1 MSLCLLPDEII
12 KPAWTAE
19 DERFVAQFDE
29 TVRKTIKE
37 FNLIA
42 PGDKLVIA
50 ASGGKD
56 STVLLHL
63 FNKLGIPFEAVTVDT
78 AIGCYTKQNLINL
91 RAFCAERN
99 IKLHELAF
107 REAFGMS
114 VCYMRDALKEKN
126 VKVHSCTICGVP
138 RRYLINRLVRDLGAT
153 KIVTGH
159 NLDDEAQAVMMN
171 IIKHRP
177 EQNARLGPS
186 STKKEGLI
194 PRIKPLYFVREKDIE
209 RYSRLHGFV
218 VHYGKCPCVQ
228 GSLRTDLRSFFES
241 YEKTVP
247 GVRENVIDFFLS
259 QLPNLKQKYQNR
271 AKLSACA
278 SCGEPSTAGTC
289 TTCKLFL
296 QLKGASEA

>member
-1 MSLCLLPDEII
+1 MSLCMLPDEIV
-12 KPAWTAE
+12 KPKWSAD
-19 DERFVAQFDE
+19 DEKFVAKLEQNVKE
-29 TVRKTIKE
+29 TIAK
-37 FNLIA
+37 FNLISSD
-42 PGDKLVIA
+42 DKLVIA

-56 STVLLHL
+56 STLLLHL
-63 FNKLGIPFEAVTVDT
+63 FHQLKIPFEAVTVDT

-114 VCYMRDALKEKN
+114 VCYMRDAFKEKN

-153 KIVTGH
+153 KVVTGH

-194 PRIKPLYFVREKDIE
+194 PRIKPLYFVREDDIE
-209 RYSRLHGFV
+209 KYSKLHGFV
-218 VHYGKCPCVQ
+218 VHYGKCPCVK
-228 GSLRTDLRSFFES
+228 GSLRTSLREFFAE
-241 YEKTVP
+241 YEKKVP
-247 GVRENVIDFFLS
+247 RVRENIIEFFVK
-259 QLPNLKQKYQNR
+259 QLPALKQKYQNTVQ
-271 AKLSACA
+271 LQACS

-296 QLKGASEA
+296 QLKGATQA